1 MHRQIITKYFSTAL
15 ILLIFFS
22 VNLYAQE
29 KQQPVKQDP
38 IVPETQLPLN
48 KNYTT
53 EYWLFGSVPVII
65 VGWGLGAW
73 GWGTAS
79 KWQFKNDGWGIEQDS
94 YTGGADK
101 MAHTWGIYV
110 ISRIGSY
117 AFEKSGDTKN
127 RSAFK
132 GFLFGQLMGLG
143 IEIGDGFG
151 DTYGFSWG
159 DMVWNFGG
167 GLIAMAMDMYPPLD
181 RLIGF
186 QMEYWP
192 SKDYRKQKAEKWV
205 EFTSDVTGQK
215 FILALKLSGLPY
227 VRETP
232 AKFFQI
238 DFGYYT
244 RGYWFSHSEYSYK
257 TRHAY
262 IGFAFN
268 ISMVSESIIPE
279 GSWRNGFSTFFKY
292 YHPPVAYNPDAL
304 DHTLAGKTPTKQD

>member
-1 MHRQIITKYFSTAL
+1 MKKRIIMKYFSAV
-15 ILLIFFS
+15 LIFLFLLS
-22 VNLYAQE
+22 GKVQTEENQKPE
-29 KQQPVKQDP
+29 EQKQNATETLLPVK
-38 IVPETQLPLN
+38 

-53 EYWLFGSVPVII
+53 EYWLYGSVPVII
-65 VGWGLGAW
+65 IGWGLGAW

-79 KWQFKNDGWGIEQDS
+79 KWHFENDGWGMEQDS

-101 MAHTWGIYV
+101 ISHSWGIYV

-117 AFEKSGDTKN
+117 AFEKSGDTRN
-127 RSAFK
+127 WAAFK
-132 GFLFGQLMGLG
+132 GFLFGQMMGLG
-143 IEIGDGFG
+143 IEVGDGFG

-159 DMVWNFGG
+159 DMIWNFGG

-192 SKDYRKQKAEKWV
+192 SRDYRNQKTEKLI
-205 EFTSDVTGQK
+205 EFTSDVSGQK
-215 FILALKLSGLPY
+215 FILAFKLSGLPY
-227 VRETP
+227 IQDTP

-244 RGYWFSHSEYSYK
+244 RGYWYSHSEYAYK

-268 ISMVSESIIPE
+268 LSTVSESVLPE
-279 GSWRNGFSTFFKY
+279 GSWRNGSSTFFKY
-292 YHPPVAYNPDAL
+292 YHPPIAYNPDAL
-304 DHTLAGKTPTKQD
+304 DHTLAGKTPSKKN

>member
-1 MHRQIITKYFSTAL
+1 MQRQILTKFFSTIL
-15 ILLIFFS
+15 IIILFLS
-22 VNLYAQE
+22 GNLYSQE
-29 KQQPVKQDP
+29 NQAGQQNQNES
-38 IVPETQLPLN
+38 ETQLPV
-48 KNYTT
+48 KKSYTA

-65 VGWGLGAW
+65 IGWGLGAW
-73 GWGTAS
+73 GWGSAS
-79 KWQFKNDGWGIEQDS
+79 NWQFKNDGWGIEQDS

-101 MAHTWGIYV
+101 ISHTYAIYT

-117 AFEKSGDTKN
+117 AFEKSGDTRN
-127 RSAFK
+127 WAAFK
-132 GFLFGQLMGLG
+132 GFLFGQSMGLG

-151 DTYGFSWG
+151 KTYGFSWG
-159 DMVWNFGG
+159 DMIWNFGG
-167 GLIAMAMDMYPPLD
+167 GLFAMALDIYPPLD

-192 SKDYRKQKAEKWV
+192 SKDYRKQKTEKLI

-215 FILALKLSGLPY
+215 FILALKLSGVPY
-227 VRETP
+227 VQETL
-232 AKFFQI
+232 AKYFQI

-244 RGYWFSHSEYSYK
+244 RGYWYSHSTYSYK

-268 ISMVSESIIPE
+268 LSMVSEGIMPE
-279 GSWRNGFSTFFKY
+279 GSWRSGFSTLFKY
-292 YHPPVAYNPDAL
+292 YHPPIAYNPDVF

>member
-1 MHRQIITKYFSTAL
+1 MTIKFFSAVLII
-15 ILLIFFS
+15 LIFAYGNS
-22 VNLYAQE
+22 QALAEEQTLLQE
-29 KQQPVKQDP
+29 QAVDETQFPVK
-38 IVPETQLPLN
+38 
-48 KNYTT
+48 KSYAT

-65 VGWGLGAW
+65 IGWGIGAW

-79 KWQFKNDGWGIEQDS
+79 KWHFENDGWGLEQDS

-101 MAHTWGIYV
+101 LGHTWGIYL
-110 ISRIGSY
+110 ISRVGSY
-117 AFEKSGDTKN
+117 AFEKSGDATN
-127 RSAFK
+127 WAAFK

-151 DTYGFSWG
+151 DTYGFAWG
-159 DMVWNFGG
+159 DMVWNLGG
-167 GLIAMAMDMYPPLD
+167 GIIAMALDMYPPLD

-192 SKDYRKQKAEKWV
+192 SKDHRNQRPEKWL

-215 FILALKLSGLPY
+215 FLLALKMSGIPY
-227 VRETP
+227 IQDTP

-244 RGYWFSHSEYSYK
+244 RGYWFSDSSYRYK

-268 ISMVSESIIPE
+268 LSIVSESVIPE
-279 GSWRNGFSTFFKY
+279 GSWRRGFSTFFKY

-304 DHTLAGKTPTKQD
+304 DHTFAGSTPSEQD

>member
-1 MHRQIITKYFSTAL
+1 MKIRSAIKTFFL
-15 ILLIFFS
+15 ILMITLYLS
-22 VNLYAQE
+22 VNLYSE
-29 KQQPVKQDP
+29 ESQPVQKSNNEAGNAAMLQKD
-38 IVPETQLPLN
+38 
-48 KNYTT
+48 YTT
-53 EYWLFGSVPVII
+53 EYILYGSVPVII
-65 VGWGLGAW
+65 LGWGIGAW

-79 KWQFKNDGWGIEQDS
+79 KWHFENDGWGLEQDS

-101 MAHTWGIYV
+101 ISHTFAIYT

-117 AFEKSGDTKN
+117 AFEKSGDTRN
-127 RSAFK
+127 WAAFK

-159 DMVWNFGG
+159 DMIWNFGG
-167 GLIAMAMDMYPPLD
+167 GLMAMALDMYPPLD

-192 SKDYRKQKAEKWV
+192 SKDYRSQKPEKWI
-205 EFTSDVTGQK
+205 EFTSDVSGQK
-215 FILALKLSGLPY
+215 FILALKLSGIPY
-227 VRETP
+227 IQETP
-232 AKFFQI
+232 AKFFQL

-244 RGYWFSHSEYSYK
+244 RGYWYSHSHYSFK

-268 ISMVSESIIPE
+268 LSTVSESILPE
-279 GSWRNGFSTFFKY
+279 GSWRNASSALFKY
-292 YHPPVAYNPDAL
+292 YHPPVGYNPDAL
-304 DHTLAGKTPTKQD
+304 DHTFSGKTPTKQD